1 MSVEICVI
9 MPGGLPARCCEIP
22 CGTIGAF
29 GATTQCSPHG
39 SIFQSCTEKVNNDS
53 IITVSKVILN
63 SVSDVLVCFGP
74 VDGQGI

>member
-22 CGTIGAF
+22 CGTIGSF

-53 IITVSKVILN
+53 IITVSTVILVR
-63 SVSDVLVCFGP
+63 VSDVLVCFGP
-74 VDGQGI
+74 VDGQSI